1 MDVDY
6 RTKVFG
12 LVEVILRV
20 PPLFVIDEILKIG
33 LAGFSGLAEYDL
45 SDIGEKF
52 ENNGNDFKN
61 MTSHSGVYDPVM
73 YQVILMSVIRLLVST
88 LG

>member
-1 MDVDY
+1 MDY

-12 LVEVILRV
+12 LVEVVLRV

-33 LAGFSGLAEYDL
+33 LIGFNGLAEYDL
-45 SDIGEKF
+45 SNIAEKF
-52 ENNGNDFKN
+52 ENSDNEFNN
-61 MTSHSGVYDPVM
+61 VTSFSGQYDPVL
-73 YQVILMSVIRLLVST
+73 YKVILMSAIRLLVST